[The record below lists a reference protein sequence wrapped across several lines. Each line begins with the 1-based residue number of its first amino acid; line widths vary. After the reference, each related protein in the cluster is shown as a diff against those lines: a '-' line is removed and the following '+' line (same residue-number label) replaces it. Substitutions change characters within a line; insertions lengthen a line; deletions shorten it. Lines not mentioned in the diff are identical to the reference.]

1 MLRIALALACA
12 PVAAQLLQSGTLCFP
27 APNNLDCLSWS
38 LDATNITFTAT
49 FSADPEY
56 GIPVWG
62 AWGLPVLTCGNMW
75 PANVWLVL
83 PSPGGTVRVEDR
95 VTVTHAA
102 PQCAKGVP
110 QLSHTIAGSVAPDGT
125 VNVTWTRLLTP
136 PPAFRQPAITRGLTA
151 LIGAYAL
158 GAETFDFPNCGTA
171 GLPFHSNVVNDV
183 SVDFFAGA
191 AHTVS
196 AAVPVTAAPYAGLAG
211 ILSVC
216 GDSCAALTRI
226 SASTGR
232 VSFPSADTPSLFP
245 LLTALDGV
253 ARVVHTLAFDNSPS
267 QRSPSIFVASLSADT
282 GALLGSCAT
291 RFALNDGYVYAN
303 LNFAFDSAS
312 GEVLIAACTDDA
324 CIAPLNVTALRPGSC
339 ATRELAALSAEDLE
353 VGGSGAVDPYARVF
367 VFSLAR
373 GGTKPGLAVVALN
386 ITSGA
391 VVRVA
396 SETQSSS
403 YVQSLVFDDSSRLI
417 YGLAFTTALY
427 SQPVLVSINARSAK
441 LRVIGAV
448 IGCAGALP
456 DSLAVSPDGLHLF
469 FVGSGA
475 GGAAT
480 LFTIFSANATV
491 FASVPLQGFISDSE
505 APPSLFWLP

>member
-1 MLRIALALACA
+1 MRRTLLALACA
-12 PVAAQLLQSGTLCFP
+12 PVATQLLQPGTLCFP
-27 APNNLDCLSWS
+27 ATNNLNCLSWS
-38 LDATNITFTAT
+38 LDATNISFTAT
-49 FSADPEY
+49 FSADPEN

-83 PSPGGTVRVEDR
+83 PSPAGTVRVEDR

-125 VNVTWTRLLTP
+125 VNVTWTRLLAP
-136 PPAFRQPAITRGLTA
+136 PPSFRQPAITRGMTA

-158 GAETFDFPNCGTA
+158 GETFDFPACGTA
-171 GLPFHSNVVNDV
+171 GLPFHSNVVNGV
-183 SVDFFAGA
+183 SVDFFGA
-191 AHTVS
+191 THAVS
-196 AAVPVTAAPYAGLAG
+196 AAVSAGVPEAPYAGLAG

-226 SASTGR
+226 SSSTGR
-232 VSFPSADTPSLFP
+232 VSFPSADTPLLFP

-253 ARVVHTLAFDNSPS
+253 ARVVHTLAFDNSPP
-267 QRSPSIFVASLSADT
+267 RSPSIFVASLSADT

-291 RFALNDGYVYAN
+291 RFELNDGYAYAN

-373 GGTKPGLAVVALN
+373 GGSKPGLAVVALN

-427 SQPVLVSINARSAK
+427 SQPVLVAINARSAK

-456 DSLAVSPDGLHLF
+456 DSLAVSPDGSHLF

-491 FASVPLQGFISDSE
+491 FASVPLQGFTSDSE